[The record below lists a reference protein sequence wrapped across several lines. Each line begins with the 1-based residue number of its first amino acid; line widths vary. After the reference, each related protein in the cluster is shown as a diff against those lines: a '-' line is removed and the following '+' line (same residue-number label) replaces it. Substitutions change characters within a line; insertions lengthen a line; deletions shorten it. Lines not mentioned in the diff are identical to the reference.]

1 MKNESF
7 QLADELEKEQEKL
20 KMEIQLKDE
29 KQIKLDE
36 LLALIKKKEKKL
48 EKESDR
54 KQKMFIQM
62 KNHEREVTTI
72 QKEIEDFNDSIERDD
87 ELRDMYET

>member
-1 MKNESF
+1 
-7 QLADELEKEQEKL
+7 
-20 KMEIQLKDE
+20 
-29 KQIKLDE
+29 
-36 LLALIKKKEKKL
+36 
-48 EKESDR
+48 
-54 KQKMFIQM
+54 M